1 LIFFLAN
8 AFIQLGIGEFK
19 DLLRKK
25 DKFQAFEKE
34 KASNFVSYRQYGAYG
49 YRILFF
55 PAPLSIWFADSCVVP
70 DMNSFVDSGERLKI
84 YLPLKGKNIFDLKK
98 TGFADFSGIL
108 LYFGSLLALFYGF
121 DTFRSREYL
130 KFLSSIAGE
139 KSLFASLVIS
149 RILLMWLLFLSI
161 ISSGLL
167 LMVFN
172 GVYIPV
178 DKFLAVF
185 TLVVFLTSL
194 FFFLLGTI
202 FSTIR
207 SKKTGITVLLS
218 GWFILLFIIPTAVNM
233 YVKAKSATITTVH
246 QLEMEKLK
254 IFTDFEKKAI
264 EKEGEFS
271 YGKNITDSIRKMIES
286 YCNNEFKIIQSLEVK
301 FLNQMKESISI
312 YQKIS
317 MLFPTTFYIS
327 VNNEISSRGYNNMFH
342 YYKYALKHKDNFVKY
357 YLERIFF
364 SNFKKVESF
373 IKFNENVFNSSSQ
386 IPSTLGW
393 GMLVTFLYIGG
404 AIIISYYRF
413 NRAIHS
419 LPESD
424 THDKG
429 NENEEIISY
438 PDLDLAKSTLRIFS
452 VEGDLFNCQL
462 FNMLSGKTGV
472 FQKQPLPFRIFING
486 IDSLSLAQKSN
497 FLYLCH
503 WEHFPGDVTAKDF
516 LYSMA
521 RLMKITVKKVNEIA
535 AGINP
540 NLKARFDKPIEN
552 LKKQEK
558 GEIALVLIKL
568 KKWDILIIDD
578 VSRGINPLFDVCLQ
592 KNMQG
597 LKSNGSLV
605 ILLTS
610 DDILR
615 NKSLDTGK
623 YVYETDAWNRVVDSY
638 KKIGHQREA
647 GEERNNYLG
656 V

>member
-8 AFIQLGIGEFK
+8 AFIQLGIAEYK

-34 KASNFVSYRQYGAYG
+34 KIKTFINYRIYGIYG
-49 YRILFF
+49 YRTTFF
-55 PAPLSIWFADSCVVP
+55 PEKFSIWFSDSFVVP

-84 YLPLKGKNIFDLKK
+84 YLPLKGKNIFDLRK
-98 TGFADFSGIL
+98 TGYTDFSGIL
-108 LYFGSLLALFYGF
+108 LYFGSLLALFYGL
-121 DTFRSREYL
+121 DTFRSRGYL
-130 KFLSSIAGE
+130 KFLSSIAG
-139 KSLFASLVIS
+139 KTQVFASLVVS
-149 RILLMWLLFLSI
+149 RVLLMWLLFLSV

-167 LMVFN
+167 LMVIN

-178 DKFLAVF
+178 DKFLSVF
-185 TLVVFLTSL
+185 TLMVFFTSL
-194 FFFLLGTI
+194 FFFLLGAI
-202 FSTIR
+202 FSTTKSR
-207 SKKTGITVLLS
+207 KTGIAVLLS

-254 IFTDFEKKAI
+254 IFMNFEKQAI
-264 EKEGEFS
+264 EKDVTYRYGEKLTDNAKNMVIS
-271 YGKNITDSIRKMIES
+271 YFKR
-286 YCNNEFKIIQSLEVK
+286 EFNRIQSLEEAM
-301 FLNQMKESISI
+301 LNQMENN
-312 YQKIS
+312 IS
-317 MLFPTTFYIS
+317 MFQWISMNFPTTFYLS
-327 VNNEISSRGYNNMFH
+327 VNNEISSRGYENMLD
-342 YYKYALKHKDNFVKY
+342 YYRETIVQKRGFVKY
-357 YLERIFF
+357 YIDKVFF
-364 SNFKKVESF
+364 SNFSKVEPY
-373 IKFNENVFNSSSQ
+373 IKNGNVFYARSRLPVS
-386 IPSTLGW
+386 LAW
-393 GMLVTFLYIGG
+393 GILVTFLYIGG

-419 LPESD
+419 PPGSAPR
-424 THDKG
+424 DKG
-429 NENEEIISY
+429 NENGEIISY
-438 PDLDLAKSTLRIFS
+438 PDINLETSTLRIFR

-462 FNMLSGKTGV
+462 FDLLSGKAGS
-472 FQKQPLPFRIFING
+472 FRKQPLPFRIFING
-486 IDSLSLAQKSN
+486 TDSLAPALKSN

-516 LYSMA
+516 LYCMA
-521 RLMKITVKKVNEIA
+521 RLMKTPVNKVNEIA

-540 NLKARFDKPIEN
+540 ILKARLDKPIEN
-552 LKKQEK
+552 LEKREK
-558 GEIALVLIKL
+558 GEIALALMQL
-568 KKWDILIIDD
+568 KKWDIFLIDD

-638 KKIGHQREA
+638 KKIGQQRGA
-647 GEERNNYLG
+647 AEERNKDRG
-656 V
+656 A